1 MSLLMKRWRSLLAL
15 GLMTMIM
22 QTAGC
27 GQVVIGGKSASDV
40 FTDPQTLALVN
51 AACAGDIPKID
62 TLVKQGASVNAT
74 GYRDMTV
81 LIWTM
86 ECHNHGG
93 AERLLQLGA
102 NPNFKMKQSG
112 DMSAMWLAAGS
123 SDPRWLPMMLAR
135 GGDPNIRAGFQ
146 TALMGTIE
154 EGRIHQARYLLAH
167 GADVNEHDSGG
178 NTAATYAAGLAKF
191 DVVEMLLRHG
201 YDYDLEGL
209 ALSVNNRVGPEYPKS
224 YKQMKKVL
232 EMLKKRGVVFPLPPP
247 GIAGPPPGVNGGN

>member
-1 MSLLMKRWRSLLAL
+1 
-15 GLMTMIM
+15 M
-22 QTAGC
+22 QN
-27 GQVVIGGKSASDV
+27 V
-40 FTDPQTLALVN
+40 
-51 AACAGDIPKID
+51 
-62 TLVKQGASVNAT
+62 
-74 GYRDMTV
+74 
-81 LIWTM
+81 
-86 ECHNHGG
+86 
-93 AERLLQLGA
+93 RL
-102 NPNFKMKQSG
+102 
-112 DMSAMWLAAGS
+112 
-123 SDPRWLPMMLAR
+123 
-135 GGDPNIRAGFQ
+135 
-146 TALMGTIE
+146 
-154 EGRIHQARYLLAH
+154 LLAH